1 MSGDSKHLPGYAHR
15 TPLDYPRGVIEIIA
29 TLGLALILF
38 LLLLFATQFGTEITR
53 DGPDEPNIKTGFNG
67 L

>member
-1 MSGDSKHLPGYAHR
+1 MSGDSKHLPGLTHR

-38 LLLLFATQFGTEITR
+38 FLLLLATLLGSEITQ
-53 DGPDEPNIKTGFNG
+53 DGPDQPNVKTGFNG

>member
-1 MSGDSKHLPGYAHR
+1 MSGDSKHLPGLAHL

-29 TLGLALILF
+29 TLGLVLILF
-38 LLLLFATQFGTEITR
+38 LLLLCANLFGSEITQ
-53 DGPDEPNIKTGFNG
+53 DGPDEPNVKTGFNG